1 MSESISRGDACTAP
15 ANTIP
20 APLKSLVEALLF
32 VSGSPVTVEQLV
44 KTLEGV
50 SAHQIREV
58 LGQLSQE
65 YETSERGI
73 KILEV
78 AQGYQMATRR
88 ELAPWIKRFLQQAPM
103 RLSRQCLE
111 TLAIIAYRQPMT
123 RLEIEQIRGVNA
135 DGAIQTLL
143 EKGMVR
149 VNGRKEALGR
159 PFLYGTTPL
168 FLERFGLVSLQDL
181 PKLEEVV
188 QKEEPAKTNENISVA
203 QAH

>member
-1 MSESISRGDACTAP
+1 LSESTTINAIS
-15 ANTIP
+15 
-20 APLKSLVEALLF
+20 APLKSLVEALFF
-32 VSGSPVTVEQLV
+32 VSGSPVTVEQLA

-50 SAHQIREV
+50 SAHQIRSAV
-58 LGQLSQE
+58 AQLSSE
-65 YETSERGI
+65 YEASEKGI

-78 AQGYQMATRR
+78 AQGYQMVTRR
-88 ELAPWIKRFLQQAPM
+88 ELAPWIKRFLQAAPM

-111 TLAIIAYRQPMT
+111 TLTIVAYRQPMT

-149 VNGRKEALGR
+149 ITGRKEALGR

-181 PKLEEVV
+181 PKLEEFV
-188 QKEEPAKTNENISVA
+188 QKEELAKTNENISVA
-203 QAH
+203 QTN

>member
-1 MSESISRGDACTAP
+1 MSEPTGSGV
-15 ANTIP
+15 
-20 APLKSLVEALLF
+20 PLKPLVEALLF

-50 SAHQIREV
+50 SGHQVREAV
-58 LGQLSQE
+58 AQLSVE
-65 YETSERGI
+65 YEASERGI

-78 AQGYQMATRR
+78 AQGYQMVTRR

-111 TLAIIAYRQPMT
+111 TLAIIAYRQPVT
-123 RLEIEQIRGVNA
+123 RLEIEQVRGVSA

-143 EKGMVR
+143 EKGMIR
-149 VNGRKEALGR
+149 ITGRKEALGR
-159 PFLYGTTPL
+159 PFLYGTTPV

-181 PKLEEVV
+181 PKLEEFVK
-188 QKEEPAKTNENISVA
+188 KEEPVKTDETVSVT
-203 QAH
+203 QTN

>member
-1 MSESISRGDACTAP
+1 M
-15 ANTIP
+15 
-20 APLKSLVEALLF
+20 PLKPLVEALLF

-50 SAHQIREV
+50 SGHQVREAV
-58 LGQLSQE
+58 AQLSVE
-65 YETSERGI
+65 YEASERGI

-78 AQGYQMATRR
+78 AQGYQMVTRR

-111 TLAIIAYRQPMT
+111 TLAIIAYRQPVT
-123 RLEIEQIRGVNA
+123 RLEIEQVRGVSA

-143 EKGMVR
+143 EKGMIR
-149 VNGRKEALGR
+149 ITGRKEALGR
-159 PFLYGTTPL
+159 PFLYGTTPV

-181 PKLEEVV
+181 PKLEEFVK
-188 QKEEPAKTNENISVA
+188 KEEPVKTDETVSVT
-203 QAH
+203 QTN